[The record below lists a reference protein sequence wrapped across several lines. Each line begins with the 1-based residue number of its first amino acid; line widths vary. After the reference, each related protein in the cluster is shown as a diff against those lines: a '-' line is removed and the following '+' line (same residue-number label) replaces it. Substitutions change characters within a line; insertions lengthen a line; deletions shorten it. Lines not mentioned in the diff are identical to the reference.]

1 MPWMERRPALGAAR
15 PAPPPDDEDELDE
28 PEDDVIG
35 PVPTRRQAREWGL
48 VLQSMKIGFELRYR
62 GDGWVLW
69 VPPAHRV
76 RALEALEA
84 YEQENANWPP
94 PRVEDRPRHAP
105 SAIVPAAFAALAAF
119 FALTTGPAKS
129 GSIWFRIGTADA
141 QQLLTEPWRMVT
153 ALTLHAD
160 AKHILGNLI
169 AGSIFGAALSRR
181 LGPGAALFAMVIAGF
196 AGNAANAVYH
206 YAEGHYSI
214 GASTAVF
221 AAVGVLATVQFV
233 MDRDRPKHRKR
244 RVVEILGPIIGGLAL
259 LGALGSGG
267 GVHGGKT
274 DLWAHLFGFL
284 AGAAVGL
291 GAGWLER
298 RRKGRPTS
306 LRRQLGLGVTA
317 LAIVLGSWQL
327 AFLR

>member
-1 MPWMERRPALGAAR
+1 MDRGLTVPAHGRPDQLDDGA
-15 PAPPPDDEDELDE
+15 EE
-28 PEDDVIG
+28 PEEIEEDIIG
-35 PVPTRRQAREWGL
+35 PVPTRRKAREWGL
-48 VLQSMKIGFELRYR
+48 VLQSMGVGFDLRYR
-62 GDGWVLW
+62 GDGWVLQIS
-69 VPPAHRV
+69 PAQRA
-76 RALEALEA
+76 RALKALEE

-94 PRVEDRPRHAP
+94 PQTKDRPRHAP
-105 SAIVPAAFAALAAF
+105 SAVVPIAFAALAAF
-119 FALTTGPAKS
+119 FAFTTGPAAS
-129 GSIWFRIGTADA
+129 GSIWFHRGTADA

-169 AGSIFGAALSRR
+169 SGGIFGAALSRR
-181 LGPGAALFAMVIAGF
+181 LGPGVALFAMLVAGL

-206 YAEGHYSI
+206 YAQGHYSI

-221 AAVGVLATVQFV
+221 GAVGVLAMVQFV

-244 RVVEILGPIIGGLAL
+244 RVVEIFGPIIGGLAL

-267 GVHGGKT
+267 GVQGGKT

-284 AGAAVGL
+284 AGALVGL
-291 GAGWLER
+291 AAGWLER

-306 LRRQLGLGVTA
+306 FWRQVA
-317 LAIVLGSWQL
+317 LGSSAVAVVIGCWQL
-327 AFLR
+327 ALL